1 MSIYMML
8 VWIHGT
14 SSRHVIHS
22 QLPPK
27 KENHPSIIMIYICS
41 YHSDINK
48 SFYSLHILNEKSS
61 RSPQNNL
68 FRFRKNDQNP

>member
-1 MSIYMML
+1 
-8 VWIHGT
+8 
-14 SSRHVIHS
+14 
-22 QLPPK
+22 
-27 KENHPSIIMIYICS
+27 MIYICS